1 MQTTAHELRRAGVAI
16 ARTKEGF
23 EPRVIDV
30 THPRFVV
37 ADDPE
42 SIRVLRDAALSAS
55 VGASRSSS
63 CAGC

>member
-1 MQTTAHELRRAGVAI
+1 MQTTTRELRRAGVAI

-23 EPRVIDV
+23 ELAVIDV

-42 SIRVLRDAALSAS
+42 SIRI
-55 VGASRSSS
+55 
-63 CAGC
+63 CAMRRC

>member
-1 MQTTAHELRRAGVAI
+1 MQTTTRELRRAGVAI

-23 EPRVIDV
+23 ELPVIDV

-42 SIRVLRDAALSAS
+42 SIRI
-55 VGASRSSS
+55 
-63 CAGC
+63 CAMRRC